1 MKRWLSFPLVQVLLW
16 VAAYTLV
23 AYCFGKFPVVWTAPL
38 FAYAV
43 SRPLVAL
50 ASDFRRKLREHVWLP
65 VHGKHYVFKD
75 ITVHVIEDD
84 AHCRWVCLAD
94 VRRAVGI
101 EANERALAATYAGCL
116 QSMGKPAQMH
126 MRDDALIAH
135 LGKNKE
141 LAVLKFKAWVERSVA
156 FPGQKLRKDRH

>member
-1 MKRWLSFPLVQVLLW
+1 
-16 VAAYTLV
+16 
-23 AYCFGKFPVVWTAPL
+23 
-38 FAYAV
+38 
-43 SRPLVAL
+43 
-50 ASDFRRKLREHVWLP
+50 LREHVWLP
-65 VHGKHYVFKD
+65 VHGTHYAFKD

-94 VRRAVGI
+94 VRRAVGV

-116 QSMGKPAQMH
+116 QSMGKPAQIY

-141 LAVLKFKAWVERSVA
+141 LAVLKFKAWVERNVA
-156 FPGQKLRKDRH
+156 FPGQKLRKDRR